1 MKGVLCP
8 HCGRAGITARE
19 QRGATRSA
27 PATCCYCGALSH
39 ALESTASAIGAACL
53 VCLGLG
59 AAAALSVSAWWP
71 LCIALLLAVLF
82 YRWAWRRVELW
93 PIAPSDARAARRA
106 WRLADLLWFFALFLP

>member
-1 MKGVLCP
+1 M
-8 HCGRAGITARE
+8 
-19 QRGATRSA
+19 
-27 PATCCYCGALSH
+27 
-39 ALESTASAIGAACL
+39 
-53 VCLGLG
+53 
-59 AAAALSVSAWWP
+59 SAWWP